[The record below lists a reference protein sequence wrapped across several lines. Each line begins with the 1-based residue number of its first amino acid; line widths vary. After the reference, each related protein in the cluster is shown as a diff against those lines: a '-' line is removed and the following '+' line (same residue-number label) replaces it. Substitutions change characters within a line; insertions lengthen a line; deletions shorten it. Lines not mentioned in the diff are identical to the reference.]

1 MDNPDILQII
11 IKHSSLC
18 DNLRYSSINKMF
30 NEITERIAFYQFN
43 VMYYFKR
50 LKIRTSRP
58 VPVPIKRRHNY
69 YTFKNKYINREEEP
83 ILFF

>member
-11 IKHSSLC
+11 IKHSVIY

-30 NEITERIAFYQFN
+30 NEITERIAFYQFKKLI
-43 VMYYFKR
+43 YFKR
-50 LKIRTSRP
+50 LKKFTAR
-58 VPVPIKRRHNY
+58 PVPIKRRHNY
-69 YTFKNKYINREEEP
+69 YTFKNKYINREEMP

>member
-18 DNLRYSSINKMF
+18 DNLRNSSINRMF
-30 NEITERIAFYQFN
+30 QEITECIKSEQFN
-43 VMYYFKR
+43 KLYYFKR
-50 LKIRTSRP
+50 LKIRTAR
-58 VPVPIKRRHNY
+58 PVPIKRRHNY